1 MIHCYMQTN
10 RITAC
15 LLVISVQAVD
25 QYRKDP
31 RLNQV
36 IYGRVTV
43 TGQQLPTKTK
53 RKQRTLLIHTFW
65 HNFTDTY
72 QQDEPITYRA
82 KELKNVYLVHIVS
95 QTQSQ

>member
-1 MIHCYMQTN
+1 MIHCYMRTN
-10 RITAC
+10 RIIAC

-43 TGQQLPTKTK
+43 TGQQLPIKTK
-53 RKQRTLLIHTFW
+53 EETLLTHL
-65 HNFTDTY
+65 HSFTDMY
-72 QQDEPITYRA
+72 QQKEPT
-82 KELKNVYLVHIVS
+82 
-95 QTQSQ
+95 QTNS

>member
-1 MIHCYMQTN
+1 MIGEKGLARTIIITHGKKSVMHCYMQTN

-15 LLVISVQAVD
+15 LLVISVQAVN

-53 RKQRTLLIHTFW
+53 GQRPLLIHS
-65 HNFTDTY
+65 
-72 QQDEPITYRA
+72 A
-82 KELKNVYLVHIVS
+82 HIALLTHTKKTN
-95 QTQSQ
+95 Q

>member
-1 MIHCYMQTN
+1 MKKHDSLLHADK
-10 RITAC
+10 RVTAG

-43 TGQQLPTKTK
+43 TGQQLSAKNKEETKDHYSNILT
-53 RKQRTLLIHTFW
+53 
-65 HNFTDTY
+65 
-72 QQDEPITYRA
+72 
-82 KELKNVYLVHIVS
+82 
-95 QTQSQ
+95 

>member
-1 MIHCYMQTN
+1 MQTN
-10 RITAC
+10 RITAS

-25 QYRKDP
+25 QYRKYP

-53 RKQRTLLIHTFW
+53 DETKDHYSHT
-65 HNFTDTY
+65 HSFTATY
-72 QQDEPITYRA
+72 QQQEPITQ
-82 KELKNVYLVHIVS
+82 KTS
-95 QTQSQ
+95 